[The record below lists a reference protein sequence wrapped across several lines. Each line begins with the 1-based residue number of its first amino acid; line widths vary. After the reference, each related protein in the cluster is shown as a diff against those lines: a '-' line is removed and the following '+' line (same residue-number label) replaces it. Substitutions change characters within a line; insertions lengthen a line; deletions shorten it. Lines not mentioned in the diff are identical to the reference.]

1 MPLVMKIAV
10 DKPSTPKES
19 RACSE
24 LVKALDNLMT
34 VNEVEPVTWVASKDE
49 DEDKLIFEAHVP
61 ADCMPE
67 FELIADYLAET
78 YSEFNQN
85 AE

>member
-1 MPLVMKIAV
+1 MPLVMKISI
-10 DKPSTPKES
+10 DKPSTHKES
-19 RACSE
+19 GACAN
-24 LVKALDNLMT
+24 LVKALENLMIA
-34 VNEVEPVTWVASKDE
+34 NEVEPVTWVASE
-49 DEDKLIFEAHVP
+49 DEETAKIIFEAHIP

-78 YSEFNQN
+78 YSQFNQN